1 METVIE
7 VTGVNGETAMLAGP
21 RAGDKGVHMAPGLAG
36 FMDPEVKVQSETPA
50 NLPGGRYVSHRTQ
63 IRRISFVVE
72 IENDGSG
79 SGSWSY
85 RDSEWRK
92 MWAYDRPSYITVT
105 TRDGTRTLEAYLE
118 YIEVD
123 TEIDPQIQPIN
134 RVIMTVAAYDPFW
147 WGDEEV
153 HELTLGSGT
162 GTITVKDAN
171 PTDQDVWPVWVVD
184 APGTWTL
191 PDYSFTDPGLRGRRV
206 QLPNLGAGEHTTVN
220 TLPSERQLTSDNGT
234 QVWARMNGR
243 RFRHPIPPY
252 TGQIDFEVSRTGSGT
267 GKAQLRLKRPFSRPW
282 GML

>member
-7 VTGVNGETAMLAGP
+7 VTGVNGESAMLAGP
-21 RAGDKGVHMAPGLAG
+21 RAGDKGVHMAPGLTG
-36 FMDPEVKVQSETPA
+36 LMDPEVKVQSETPA
-50 NLPGGRYVSHRTQ
+50 NLPGGRYVSHRIQ

-92 MWAYDRPSYITVT
+92 MWAYDRPSYIAVT

-118 YIEVD
+118 HIEVD
-123 TEIDPQIQPIN
+123 TEIDPHIQSIN
-134 RVIMTVAAYDPFW
+134 RVIMTVVAYDPFW

-153 HELTLGSGT
+153 HELTLGTGT

-171 PTDQDVWPVWVVD
+171 PTDQDLFPIWVAE
-184 APGTWTL
+184 APGTWTI
-191 PDYSFTDPGLRGRRV
+191 PDYSFGTELADRRLE
-206 QLPNLGAGEHTTVN
+206 LPALTSGEHTTVN
-220 TLPSERQLTSDNGT
+220 THPAERQLTSANDT
-234 QVWARMNGR
+234 QVWARMQGK

-252 TGQIDFEVSRTGSGT
+252 TEEVSFQISRSGAGT
-267 GKAQLRLKRPFSRPW
+267 GKIQLRLRRPFSRPW